1 MKRTAMLLLVL
12 LQAACAQAGW
22 KETQAAEL
30 VQRQA
35 AGEKVLVVDVR
46 SRAEFSAGHVPGA
59 INLPHDSLTGSEP
72 VLKEWKQKPV
82 VVYCRS
88 GRRSALAASILERQG
103 FTQLEYLEGDMP
115 GWEQQGRPV
124 AR

>member
-1 MKRTAMLLLVL
+1 MKRAAILLLV
-12 LQAACAQAGW
+12 LQAACAQASW
-22 KETQAAEL
+22 KETPPAEL

-72 VLKEWKQKPV
+72 VLKGWKQRPV

-88 GRRSALAASILERQG
+88 GRRSALAAGILERQG
-103 FTQLEYLEGDMP
+103 FTQIEYLGGDMP